1 MTQALPPTT
10 PAGSHTAS
18 PKQPRAAE
26 RIRRTAHELFYR
38 DGIRAVGVD
47 EIVTRAGATK
57 PTLYRSFGSKDEL
70 AASYLKDY
78 DAAFFQRFDEA
89 IRPYAGDPRAQLLAY
104 FRHVVQRVASPGY
117 RGCALTNA
125 VVEYPG
131 DHDVHPG
138 RAVAE
143 ANKHALRARLRELAA
158 AAGATDADALGD
170 ALLLLLEGCFVS
182 AQIFKQSDGGP
193 ARSVADAADKLISA
207 YLAG

>member
-1 MTQALPPTT
+1 MNRTSPFSPFPDE
-10 PAGSHTAS
+10 PAAGRPA
-18 PKQPRAAE
+18 RAAE
-26 RIRRTAHELFYR
+26 RIRRTARELFYR

-78 DAAFFQRFDEA
+78 DAAFFQRFDDA
-89 IRPYAGDPRAQLLAY
+89 IRPHAGDPRAQLVAY
-104 FRHVVQRVASPGY
+104 FRHVAQRVSIPGY

-131 DHDVHPG
+131 ETDVHPG
-138 RAVAE
+138 RAIAE
-143 ANKHALRARLRELAA
+143 ANKRVLRARLRELAA
-158 AAGATDADALGD
+158 AAGAANADTLGD

-182 AQIFKQSDGGP
+182 AQIFSGDPEGP
-193 ARSVADAADKLISA
+193 ARSVADAAEKLIAA
-207 YLAG
+207 YLPA

>member
-1 MTQALPPTT
+1 MNRFT
-10 PAGSHTAS
+10 PFPFTADE
-18 PKQPRAAE
+18 PADGRQPRAAD
-26 RIRRTAHELFYR
+26 RIRRTAQELFYR

-70 AASYLKDY
+70 AAAYLKDY
-78 DAAFFQRFDEA
+78 DAAFFRRFDEV
-89 IRPYAGDPRAQLLAY
+89 IRPYAGDPRAQLVAY
-104 FRHVVQRVASPGY
+104 FQYIGQRVNIPGY

-131 DHDVHPG
+131 ETAVHPG

-143 ANKHALRARLRELAA
+143 ANKRELRARLRALAA
-158 AAGATDADALGD
+158 AAGARDADTLGD

-182 AQIFKQSDGGP
+182 SQIFAGKGDGPGH
-193 ARSVADAADKLISA
+193 AVAEAAVKLIDA